1 MPDTS
6 GSDKTYIPLGLVA
19 GVGGLLLSLGA
30 LLWHV
35 EWAVWTGLGL
45 LALALLGLARE
56 LENLRRKAESV
67 PAPAPEPPR
76 PVSRAD
82 DGPGFQEALSAIPD
96 PVLIV
101 SGFEPHDIAGR
112 WIVFANAAARNLFAI
127 AGEGSLL
134 VSSVRNPQVLEAVD
148 DALFTGQARHTSF
161 ETSGAQ
167 DRFWQA
173 WTSPLPHPS
182 GVKKLALVVIHD
194 ETDTRRTERMRAD
207 FLANASHE
215 LRTPLASVSGFIE
228 TLRGPAKDDAAAR
241 EKFLGI
247 MAAQADRMGRLIN
260 DLLSLSRIEM
270 NEHIPP
276 AGEADLSSAVNDV
289 RDSLSILARE
299 KQVSLK
305 VTGPPPGLYRINAD
319 RDQIIQVVQ
328 NLSDNAL
335 KYSSPGSEIHID
347 IQINQSKEQATAAH
361 ETGSTRLV
369 LLKPDR
375 TPNDSEVY
383 TVIRVR
389 DSGPGIRREFLP
401 RLAERFY
408 RVEGQKSG
416 DRLGTGLGL
425 AIVKHIINR
434 HRGGLVV
441 ESLSQPAPDD
451 KEWFGVLPDEAAT
464 EKVTPLPVAPLR
476 TFTAF
481 TAYFPQPRVFSTTP
495 APQLA
500 TGGTSPDWTEVV
512 RADEIKAGKTA

>member
-1 MPDTS
+1 MTETS
-6 GSDKTYIPLGLVA
+6 GTDKTYIPLGLLTGSV
-19 GVGGLLLSLGA
+19 GLLLLITGA
-30 LLWHV
+30 LGQWNGPLWI
-35 EWAVWTGLGL
+35 GI
-45 LALALLGLARE
+45 ALLGFSLH
-56 LENLRRKAESV
+56 NLTQDVKRLRDAI
-67 PAPAPEPPR
+67 PET
-76 PVSRAD
+76 PVHLPVNIDEDS
-82 DGPGFQEALSAIPD
+82 GFQEALSALPD

-112 WIVFANAAARNLFAI
+112 WIVFANQAARTLFGI
-127 AGEGSLL
+127 TGDNSLL
-134 VSSVRNPQVLEAVD
+134 VSSMRNPQLLDAVD
-148 DALFTGQARHTSF
+148 IALFDRQARHTSF

-167 DRFWQA
+167 DQFWQA
-173 WTSPLPHPS
+173 WTAPLPNPT
-182 GVKKLALVVIHD
+182 GAKKLALVVIHD
-194 ETDTRRTERMRAD
+194 ETDTRRIERMRAD

-228 TLRGPAKDDAAAR
+228 TLRGPAKDDPAAR
-241 EKFLGI
+241 DKFLGI

-270 NEHIPP
+270 NEHVPP
-276 AGEADLSSAVNDV
+276 AGQADLSSAVNDV
-289 RDSLSILARE
+289 MDSLSVLARE
-299 KQVSLK
+299 KHVTLR
-305 VTGPPPGLYRINAD
+305 VTGPTAGLYRINAD

-335 KYSSPGSEIHID
+335 KYSSAGAEVHID
-347 IQINQSKEQATAAH
+347 IRINQTKEQANAVREPGAA
-361 ETGSTRLV
+361 RLV

-375 TPNDSEVY
+375 TPQSSDLY

-434 HRGGLVV
+434 HRGGLLV
-441 ESLSQPAPDD
+441 ESVSHSPPGE
-451 KEWFGVLPDEAAT
+451 KETLGVLPDAPRSDHAT
-464 EKVTPLPVAPLR
+464 PPPVVPLE

-481 TAYFPQPRVFSTTP
+481 TAYFPQPRRFDVP
-495 APQLA
+495 PEPHAI
-500 TGGTSPDWTEVV
+500 TES
-512 RADEIKAGKTA
+512 